1 MASAQSL
8 TKFLVPGNLRLFQN
22 ANIPSKDKDLPH
34 EVNSE
39 ECAIKSKGI
48 EAPSV
53 ELKNISGNITN
64 KRVYGKI
71 CLLYIS

>member
-1 MASAQSL
+1 MASVQSL

-22 ANIPSKDKDLPH
+22 ANLPSKDKDLPH

-39 ECAIKSKGI
+39 ECATKSKGI
-48 EAPSV
+48 EAPGV
-53 ELKNISGNITN
+53 ELKNIFGRITN
-64 KRVYGKI
+64 ERGYGKI

>member
-22 ANIPSKDKDLPH
+22 ANLPLKNKDLPH

-53 ELKNISGNITN
+53 ELKNISGKITN
-64 KRVYGKI
+64 KRIYGKI
-71 CLLYIS
+71 RLLYIS

>member
-1 MASAQSL
+1 MVSAQSL

-22 ANIPSKDKDLPH
+22 ANLPSKDKDLPH

-53 ELKNISGNITN
+53 KLKNISGKITN
-64 KRVYGKI
+64 KTVYSKI

>member
-1 MASAQSL
+1 MVSAQSL
-8 TKFLVPGNLRLFQN
+8 TEFLVPGNLRLFQN
-22 ANIPSKDKDLPH
+22 ANLPSKDKDLPH
-34 EVNSE
+34 EVNPE

-53 ELKNISGNITN
+53 ELKNISGKIT
-64 KRVYGKI
+64 KTRAYGKI

>member
-1 MASAQSL
+1 MASVQSL

-22 ANIPSKDKDLPH
+22 ANLPSKDKDLPH

-39 ECAIKSKGI
+39 ECATKSKGI
-48 EAPSV
+48 EVPSM
-53 ELKNISGNITN
+53 ELKNICGKITN

>member
-8 TKFLVPGNLRLFQN
+8 TEYLVPGNLRLFQN
-22 ANIPSKDKDLPH
+22 ANLPSKDKDLPH
-34 EVNSE
+34 EVNPE

-53 ELKNISGNITN
+53 ELKNISGKITN
-64 KRVYGKI
+64 KRAYGKI

>member
-8 TKFLVPGNLRLFQN
+8 TEFLVPGNLRLFQN
-22 ANIPSKDKDLPH
+22 ANLPSKDKDLPH
-34 EVNSE
+34 EVNPE

-53 ELKNISGNITN
+53 ELKNISGKITN
-64 KRVYGKI
+64 KRAYGKI
-71 CLLYIS
+71 CLLCIS

>member
-1 MASAQSL
+1 MVSAQSL
-8 TKFLVPGNLRLFQN
+8 TEFLVPGNLRLFQN
-22 ANIPSKDKDLPH
+22 ANLPSKDKDLPH
-34 EVNSE
+34 EVNPE

-53 ELKNISGNITN
+53 ELKNISGKITN
-64 KRVYGKI
+64 KRAYGKI